1 VEGSGAGEGMQGFCA
16 REVEPMGVE
25 CEHVQIAALTDM
37 IGVRVDIEYV
47 DGR

>member
-1 VEGSGAGEGMQGFCA
+1 MVAGAGAGMQEFCA

-37 IGVRVDIEYV
+37 IGLRVDIEYL